1 MMNST
6 YLNTRGLIIWNSSH
20 FLSFLGILLMSR
32 ILLPYLKQCGENVPI
47 TNDMVVGVESLVA
60 PWLIIAK
67 DVIVTVTQT
76 LTSAEFYI
84 DVTNDMLVT
93 VS

>member
-1 MMNST
+1 M
-6 YLNTRGLIIWNSSH
+6 
-20 FLSFLGILLMSR
+20 
-32 ILLPYLKQCGENVPI
+32 PYLKQCGENVPI

>member
-1 MMNST
+1 MVVRVN
-6 YLNTRGLIIWNSSH
+6 GLI
-20 FLSFLGILLMSR
+20 
-32 ILLPYLKQCGENVPI
+32 
-47 TNDMVVGVESLVA
+47 T

-67 DVIVTVTQT
+67 DVVVTITQK
-76 LTSAEFYI
+76 LASAGFYI

>member
-1 MMNST
+1 MVIGIE
-6 YLNTRGLIIWNSSH
+6 GLI
-20 FLSFLGILLMSR
+20 
-32 ILLPYLKQCGENVPI
+32 
-47 TNDMVVGVESLVA
+47 A
-60 PWLIIAK
+60 PWLVIAK

-76 LTSAEFYI
+76 LASTEFYI

>member
-1 MMNST
+1 MVIGIE
-6 YLNTRGLIIWNSSH
+6 GLI
-20 FLSFLGILLMSR
+20 
-32 ILLPYLKQCGENVPI
+32 
-47 TNDMVVGVESLVA
+47 A
-60 PWLIIAK
+60 PWLVIAK

-76 LTSAEFYI
+76 LASTEFYV

>member
-1 MMNST
+1 M
-6 YLNTRGLIIWNSSH
+6 
-20 FLSFLGILLMSR
+20 
-32 ILLPYLKQCGENVPI
+32 PYLKQCGENVAI
-47 TNDMVVGVESLVA
+47 TNHMVIGVEGLIAPRLV
-60 PWLIIAK
+60 IAE

-84 DVTNDMLVT
+84 DVTNDMLIT

>member
-1 MMNST
+1 
-6 YLNTRGLIIWNSSH
+6 
-20 FLSFLGILLMSR
+20 
-32 ILLPYLKQCGENVPI
+32 
-47 TNDMVVGVESLVA
+47 MVVGIEGLIA

-76 LTSAEFYI
+76 LTSAEFYV

>member
-1 MMNST
+1 M
-6 YLNTRGLIIWNSSH
+6 
-20 FLSFLGILLMSR
+20 
-32 ILLPYLKQCGENVPI
+32 PYLKQCGENVSI
-47 TNDMVVGVESLVA
+47 TNDMVIGIKGLIA
-60 PWLIIAK
+60 PWLVIAK

-76 LTSAEFYI
+76 LTSAKFYV

>member
-1 MMNST
+1 M
-6 YLNTRGLIIWNSSH
+6 
-20 FLSFLGILLMSR
+20 
-32 ILLPYLKQCGENVPI
+32 PYLKQCGENVPI
-47 TNDMVVGVESLVA
+47 TNDVVVGVESLVA

-76 LTSAEFYI
+76 LASAEFYV

>member
-1 MMNST
+1 M
-6 YLNTRGLIIWNSSH
+6 
-20 FLSFLGILLMSR
+20 
-32 ILLPYLKQCGENVPI
+32 PYLKQCGENVPI
-47 TNDMVVGVESLVA
+47 TNDVVVGVESLVA

-67 DVIVTVTQT
+67 DVVVTITQT
-76 LTSAEFYI
+76 LASAEFYV

>member
-1 MMNST
+1 
-6 YLNTRGLIIWNSSH
+6 
-20 FLSFLGILLMSR
+20 
-32 ILLPYLKQCGENVPI
+32 
-47 TNDMVVGVESLVA
+47 MVVGVESLVA

-67 DVIVTVTQT
+67 DVVVTVTQT
-76 LTSAEFYI
+76 LTPAEFYI

>member
-1 MMNST
+1 M
-6 YLNTRGLIIWNSSH
+6 
-20 FLSFLGILLMSR
+20 
-32 ILLPYLKQCGENVPI
+32 PYLKQCGENVPI
-47 TNDMVVGVESLVA
+47 TNDVVVGVESLVA

-76 LTSAEFYI
+76 LASAEFYV

-93 VS
+93 IS